1 MQCEASASMNS
12 AQVPSPSAGA
22 AHATRLPE
30 SKCASRPPPAATTSP
45 LPSKPGTTGSLFV
58 CPYVPRR
65 KERSD
70 GLTGA
75 AATRTSTCPSPGR
88 GTGFSATTTESAPPS
103 YERNSTA
110 RMVSGIR
117 FMCAERK
124 AWVANSD
131 ARDARAPLRVRVFHG
146 ATRGL
151 LKLRPVFEDVCEEG
165 TRGRGLE
172 ATERD
177 HRDRAREPV
186 PFDA

>member
-1 MQCEASASMNS
+1 
-12 AQVPSPSAGA
+12 
-22 AHATRLPE
+22 
-30 SKCASRPPPAATTSP
+30 
-45 LPSKPGTTGSLFV
+45 
-58 CPYVPRR
+58 
-65 KERSD
+65 
-70 GLTGA
+70 
-75 AATRTSTCPSPGR
+75 
-88 GTGFSATTTESAPPS
+88 
-103 YERNSTA
+103 
-110 RMVSGIR
+110 
-117 FMCAERK
+117 MCAERK